1 MGCLNSTSAD
11 GDRQGQNFRASIK
24 VNEGRKQQGVREL
37 KHNYH
42 IDNKTRVLGTGA
54 FGRVFHT
61 YNKFDSKFEV
71 AIKVLD
77 K

>member
-1 MGCLNSTSAD
+1 MGCLNSTSG
-11 GDRQGQNFRASIK
+11 GDAAASSNYRASIK

-37 KHNYH
+37 KQNYH